1 MDSARYQTM
10 SDLVDVRGEVNFL
23 GVLERCRRRGIA
35 RALMAAAE
43 GWLKDHGARV
53 VTLDTLMRSPES
65 VPFYD
70 SIGYERVSIIFER
83 RLSFD

>member
-1 MDSARYQTM
+1 
-10 SDLVDVRGEVNFL
+10 
-23 GVLERCRRRGIA
+23 
-35 RALMAAAE
+35 MAAAE

-83 RLSFD
+83 RLSLD